1 VGKSVRAALRG
12 HPELQTS
19 TLKQLRLHLE
29 TKLGDL
35 TEWKVRGRVRVRVRL
50 TLVS

>member
-1 VGKSVRAALRG
+1 MRSALRG

-35 TEWKVRGRVRVRVRL
+35 TEWKVRVRVRVRVRL